1 MNTSHGSNQSI
12 FMPSVVVLKWIC
24 HILIQSFANGNG
36 NDIEWQMNK
45 WQMYKIFTEMAMI
58 NKYEWICHN
67 LKVWVN
73 MLSITNEYAI
83 CTVRTVMPNCTVRT
97 VMPKKMKYI
106 YKMANGNDNKMANE
120 QDSK

>member
-1 MNTSHGSNQSI
+1 
-12 FMPSVVVLKWIC
+12 MP
-24 HILIQSFANGNG
+24 
-36 NDIEWQMNK
+36 
-45 WQMYKIFTEMAMI
+45 
-58 NKYEWICHN
+58 
-67 LKVWVN
+67 
-73 MLSITNEYAI
+73 SITNEYAI